1 MTPRRVVR
9 AGAPATNTDILTDTA
24 GQRSGTA
31 KRGKQ

>member
-9 AGAPATNTDILTDTA
+9 AAAPATITDILTEPA